1 MGKPWVLYH
10 RHFPKKL
17 NAKTLGIAS
26 LVASGEVLQARCRA
40 EAMAGAGGGARR
52 FEHKKNRTTNSLQ
65 LRPNYHLLLWA

>member
-1 MGKPWVLYH
+1 MG
-10 RHFPKKL
+10 FPKNL
-17 NAKTLGIAS
+17 NAKPRWFQVGIAS

-65 LRPNYHLLLWA
+65 LRPNYHLFLWA